1 MSTIHPHSSTPGHD
15 PSADKPEAAGTC
27 SAGGAQ
33 PTGGTCGHHASAFGI
48 LSDCHEHIGERLT
61 VLEDVARQLGADQTL
76 TDAQRTAV
84 RDVLAFF
91 EKAIPIHSADEE
103 QTLFPRLRERPP
115 FAGTVGTPMDCMESE
130 HVEHAALRS
139 RLAEALEAGD
149 GTGLGRAA
157 RALAAEYR
165 SHISKEEQILYPMAR
180 EVLTDPALLDVMAEE
195 MRARR
200 RDAGHK
206 DC

>member
-1 MSTIHPHSSTPGHD
+1 MSTVHPHPSTPGHD
-15 PSADKPEAAGTC
+15 PTKDTPGSAGTC
-27 SAGGAQ
+27 SSGAAQ
-33 PTGGTCGHHASAFGI
+33 PTGGGCSQHSSAFGI
-48 LSDCHEHIGERLT
+48 LSDCHEHIGQRLS
-61 VLEDVARQLGADQTL
+61 VLEDVARQLGTDDKL
-76 TDAQRTAV
+76 TDAQRSSVA
-84 RDVLAFF
+84 DVLAFF
-91 EKAIPIHSADEE
+91 EKAIPLHSADEE

-139 RLAEALEAGD
+139 RLTEALEAGD
-149 GTGLGRAA
+149 GTGIGRAA

-200 RDAGHK
+200 RDAAHK